1 MKTKF
6 MWQMDGKEASLTHT
20 IPDCQAYGSN
30 WLKRINSILTKAL
43 KLLVGRKIQIKKK
56 KNKETV
62 LKIWKD
68 SQIPG
73 VSRALF
79 LTFMK
84 FKALFWDWEERQNEN
99 EAKLMKWVGVKN
111 AKGGYGAHL
120 KILPSGDVLRKQKNP
135 NTIFQEN
142 RGFPTLDLEKNK
154 NLIRVVYLNIWQVYR
169 CTDYY
174 MLCLRLPF
182 AFWPCF
188 LFPIFIY
195 MFLNLMLLNLF

>member
-30 WLKRINSILTKAL
+30 WLKRMNSNLTKSFVT
-43 KLLVGRKIQIKKK
+43 VGWQRDKK
-56 KNKETV
+56 KNETV

-68 SQIPG
+68 SENSQIPG

-99 EAKLMKWVGVKN
+99 EAKLMKWVGVKMPRE
-111 AKGGYGAHL
+111 GYGAHL
-120 KILPSGDVLRKQKNP
+120 KILPPGDFLRKQKNP

-154 NLIRVVYLNIWQVYR
+154 NPITVVYINIWQVYR